1 MSKIFLVILMFII
14 LPCSAETIIS
24 GGVSYNVESAREELT
39 KSPAIQLNT
48 QLVSENMV
56 DKNYKENISQSYLGN
71 LNLQDRTL
79 AFFSDESYAVLY
91 NEDKFHV
98 FYYDKTGQLTHV
110 EERDGL
116 DYPYK
121 SYKYNVSGTLI
132 NMGLR
137 VSKEETF
144 IYNPQG
150 KLITHWLGK
159 YAYDE
164 NNNVIMTRKYTH

>member
-1 MSKIFLVILMFII
+1 MQKIFLIILTLIV
-14 LPCSAETIIS
+14 LPCSAETMIT
-24 GGVSYNVESAREELT
+24 GGVSYNVDSAREELSKT
-39 KSPAIQLNT
+39 PAIKLNT
-48 QLVSENMV
+48 QLISENIV
-56 DKNYKENISQSYLGN
+56 DKNYQENIRQSYLGN
-71 LNLQDRTL
+71 LSLQDRTL

-91 NEDKFHV
+91 NQDKFHV
-98 FYYDKTGQLTHV
+98 FYYDKTGHLTHI
-110 EERDGL
+110 EERNGL
-116 DYPYK
+116 NYPYK
-121 SYKYNVSGTLI
+121 SYKYTISGALI

-150 KLITHWLGK
+150 KLIAHWLGK